1 MLKTFASLLILSSTL
16 AAQKQNAGLS
26 PDWDIRQDMTALAG
40 QVRQL
45 KTMMDKVKPEEWV
58 AKGAPSAYVKQ
69 MATLQSGM
77 QYLISSAE
85 QVAHDPQRLTT
96 ALDAYFRMES
106 VEVLVNSL
114 REGLRKYQSP
124 DLANLISEVMVGNSN
139 NREKLRMHIVD
150 LAAMREQEFQVID
163 QEAQRCRSAILRTPA
178 NAPVSDKRKKA
189 EPK

>member
-1 MLKTFASLLILSSTL
+1 VLKTFASILILSSTL

-45 KTMMDKVKPEEWV
+45 KTMLDKVKPEEWV
-58 AKGAPSAYVKQ
+58 AKGAPTAYVKQ

-85 QVAHDPQRLTT
+85 QVARDPQRLTT

-106 VEVLVNSL
+106 VDVLVNSL
-114 REGLRKYQSP
+114 QEGLRKYQSP
-124 DLANLISEVMVGNSN
+124 DLAGLINEVMVGNSN

-150 LAAMREQEFQVID
+150 LAAVREQEFQVVD

-178 NAPVSDKRKKA
+178 NAPVSDKRKKV